1 MPDWKQIVRIR
12 LAHTKLE
19 PTNEAEIV
27 DELAQHLEEHYQ
39 ALRSEGANEA
49 EAYSAAVDELSGSE
63 LLLHELRPM
72 KEKPEPLSANNDAGR
87 RAWIADLQQDVR
99 YGSRTLRRQPVFTL
113 VAILTL
119 ALGIGANT
127 VMFSV
132 VNGVLLRP
140 LDFPEPE
147 RLVMIWT
154 DNPTHQLG
162 FHEFPA
168 ANSDLP
174 EWRATATSF
183 AEIAGYQSTS
193 SADLSEDG
201 DPERIGAVEVTANLL
216 PTLSI
221 QPLIGRHLS
230 LQEEQP
236 GHDQVAIISYDL
248 WQRRYGGV
256 EEILD
261 KTITVNQVRRRIIAV
276 LPPHFNFPRATEMP
290 QVYNLPEKT
299 DLWMP
304 LAKDASF
311 WQKRTQRGPVCLVAR
326 LKPGVTLTQAQAEME
341 KIAANQAT
349 FYPDTHQGWQVW
361 LTPLF
366 NQVIGQTRVPLLVLL
381 SAVGI
386 LLLIACANLTSL
398 LLAKGASRRREIAV
412 RAAIGAGRFRIIR
425 QLLTES
431 VLLGLLGGGFGLLF
445 GYWGL
450 HILLIF
456 IPSSVPRLEDVSLDG
471 RVFLFTASISLLTGV
486 LFGLAPAWQA
496 ARLNL
501 VGALKNSTQ
510 TNTRQRAGIN
520 SHGLLV
526 SAQIALVAVLLV
538 AAILMLKSFRR
549 LMTVDPGFT
558 AQGVATFQLALPWAR
573 YSDDAQRAQFYQQ
586 AQSRLR
592 SLPGVQQVGAISRL
606 PLSSSEN
613 MNYIAIEG
621 AESAPRGQEPLAEDH
636 LITPG
641 YFDAMGM
648 RLVSGRDFNEVE
660 GIDKPLVAIVNET
673 LARKF
678 FPDGKAIGKRIKWI
692 LDDKEW
698 RTIVGVVRD
707 VRGRALD
714 VEPRPQFYH
723 PFAESPTEDEMS
735 FAVRADA
742 AALPSLRHAIQQEL
756 KQLDPTIPAANFRM
770 MPELLTRAIARPRFS
785 SLLLSLFAAL
795 ALLLAF
801 VGLYG
806 VMAHGVT
813 QRRREI
819 GIRIA
824 IGAQRRNV
832 LAMIIRQGMRPV
844 LIGMVVGLGA
854 AFAFTRV
861 LASQLYEVSPTDSG
875 TFALVAIGLFTVAL
889 TACYIPARRATQID
903 PVKTLRLE

>member
-1 MPDWKQIVRIR
+1 MRDWKQIVRAR
-12 LAHTKLE
+12 LANTKLE
-19 PTNEAEIV
+19 PTSEADVV
-27 DELAQHLEEHYQ
+27 DELAQHLEERYQ
-39 ALRSEGANEA
+39 ALRNEGAGEA
-49 EAYSAAVDELSGSE
+49 EAYSAAIDELSESE
-63 LLLHELRPM
+63 LLLHELRKM
-72 KEKPEPLSANNDAGR
+72 NVKPEPPSASNDTGR
-87 RAWIADLQQDVR
+87 RVWFADLRQDVR
-99 YGSRTLRRQPVFTL
+99 YGFRTLRRQPAFTL

-119 ALGIGANT
+119 ALGIGAT
-127 VMFSV
+127 TAMFSV

-140 LDFPEPE
+140 LGFHEPE

-154 DNPTHQLG
+154 DNPAYQLG

-183 AEIAGYQSTS
+183 EEIAGYQSTT

-201 DPERIGAVEVTANLL
+201 DPERIGAVEMTANLL

-256 EEILD
+256 NDVLD
-261 KTITVNQVRRRIIAV
+261 KTITVNQVRRKIIAV
-276 LPPHFNFPRATEMP
+276 LPPGFNFPRATEMP

-304 LAKDASF
+304 LAKDASY
-311 WQKRTQRGPVCLVAR
+311 WQKRGQRGLACLIGR
-326 LKPGVTLTQAQAEME
+326 LRPDVTLTQAQAEME
-341 KIAANQAT
+341 IIAANQAVS
-349 FYPDTHQGWQVW
+349 YPDTHQGWRVW
-361 LTPLF
+361 LRPLF

-381 SAVGI
+381 AAVAV
-386 LLLIACANLTSL
+386 LLLIACANITSL
-398 LLAKGASRRREIAV
+398 LLAKGATRRREIAV

-431 VLLGLLGGGFGLLF
+431 VLLGLCGGAFGLLF
-445 GYWGL
+445 GYGAL
-450 HILLIF
+450 RVLLTF
-456 IPSSVPRLEDVSLDG
+456 IPPNVPRLQDVSLDG
-471 RVFLFTASISLLTGV
+471 RVFIFTASVSLLTGV

-496 ARLNL
+496 AKLNL
-501 VGALKNSTQ
+501 VEAMKNPNQASTQ
-510 TNTRQRAGIN
+510 RARVN
-520 SHGLLV
+520 SHSLLV
-526 SAQIALVAVLLV
+526 SVQIALVAVLLV
-538 AAILMLKSFRR
+538 GALLMLKSFRR
-549 LMTVDPGFT
+549 LMMVDPGFS

-573 YSDDAQRAQFYQQ
+573 YPDNAQRAQFYQQ
-586 AQSRLR
+586 AQARLR
-592 SLPGVQQVGAISRL
+592 SLPGVQHVGAISRL

-621 AESAPRGQEPLAEDH
+621 AEPARRGQEPLAEDR

-641 YFDAMGM
+641 YFDAMGV
-648 RLVSGRDFNEVE
+648 RVVSGRDFNEVD
-660 GIDKPLVAIVNET
+660 GTNKSLVAIVNET

-678 FPDGKAIGKRIKWI
+678 FPHGNAIGKRIKWV

-698 RTIVGVVRD
+698 RTIVGVVRH
-707 VRGRALD
+707 VRGHAIE
-714 VEPRPQFYH
+714 VKPRPQLYY
-723 PFAESPTEDEMS
+723 PFAESPLEDEMS
-735 FAVRADA
+735 FAVRTDGSG
-742 AALPSLRHAIQQEL
+742 LPSLRQAIQQEL
-756 KQLDPTIPAANFRM
+756 KQLDPTIPVANFRM
-770 MPELLTRAIARPRFS
+770 MPELLTRAVARPRFS

-813 QRRREI
+813 QRTREI
-819 GIRIA
+819 GIRMA
-824 IGAQRRNV
+824 VGAKRSNV

-844 LIGMVVGLGA
+844 LVGMVVGLGA
-854 AFAFTRV
+854 ALAFTRV

-875 TFALVAIGLFTVAL
+875 TFALVAIGLFTVAF

-903 PVKTLRLE
+903 PVKTLRFE